1 MIEYIDMPTSIY
13 KSKTMTFFDGTE
25 AYVTPLKLKYLR
37 EFMDA
42 FQAIHQSSGDT
53 ESMSILSEC
62 VAIAMKQYFPGIK
75 YTQDDVENN
84 MNMPMINEI
93 LDISA
98 NIIINQKSDDSVKTQ
113 AENSGTTWE
122 NLDLAKLESE
132 LFLLGIWKDYE
143 DLETSLSLPELI
155 ATLEAKRE
163 AEHSQNKFLAA
174 IQGINL
180 DEDGQE
186 ERGQKEWEDL
196 KARVFSRGQTSDSSD
211 IVALQ
216 GQNAVNAGFGIG
228 MGLDYEDL
236 RN

>member
-1 MIEYIDMPTSIY
+1 MI
-13 KSKTMTFFDGTE
+13 FLDGSE
-25 AYVTPLKLKYLR
+25 AYVTPLKIKYLR
-37 EFMDA
+37 EFMEI
-42 FQAIHQSSGDT
+42 FQAIHQSRGDV

-62 VAIAMKQYFPGIK
+62 VAIAMKQYFPDIR
-75 YTQDDVENN
+75 YTQEDVENN

-98 NIIINQKSDDSVKTQ
+98 NIIINQKSEDSVKTQ
-113 AENSGTTWE
+113 AESSGTTWE
-122 NLDLAKLESE
+122 TLDLAELESE

-155 ATLEAKRE
+155 ATLEAKRD

-174 IQGINL
+174 IQGIDL
-180 DEDGQE
+180 DEVSGSD
-186 ERGQKEWEDL
+186 RGQKEWEDL
-196 KARVFSRGQTSDSSD
+196 KARVFSRGQTSDSND

-236 RN
+236 RS

>member
-1 MIEYIDMPTSIY
+1 MIEYTDMPTSIY
-13 KSKTMTFFDGTE
+13 KSKSMTFLDGSE

-37 EFMDA
+37 EFMDI
-42 FQAIHQSSGDT
+42 FQEIHNSNGDV
-53 ESMSILSEC
+53 ESMSVLTRC
-62 VAIAMKQYFPGIK
+62 VAVAMKQYFPDIK
-75 YTQDDVENN
+75 YTQEDVENN
-84 MNMPMINEI
+84 MNMPIINEI

-98 NIIINQKSDDSVKTQ
+98 NIIINQKSEDSVKTQ
-113 AENSGTTWE
+113 AETSGTTWE
-122 NLDLAKLESE
+122 NLDLAALESE

-155 ATLEAKRE
+155 ATLEAKRD
-163 AEHSQNKFLAA
+163 AEHAQNKFLAA
-174 IQGINL
+174 IQGIDL
-180 DEDGQE
+180 DEASGE
-186 ERGQKEWEDL
+186 EKGQKEWEDL
-196 KARVFSRGQTSDSSD
+196 KARVFSRGQTSDSND